1 MSENKKLLPDD
12 EIAKVTG
19 GLVMQFPD
27 GWYVCSDD
35 RERRQIYGPYKDED
49 RACEIAARNGY
60 SYEMIYGPVTAPAKE
75 G

>member
-1 MSENKKLLPDD
+1 
-12 EIAKVTG
+12 
-19 GLVMQFPD
+19 MQFPD

-60 SYEMIYGPVTAPAKE
+60 SYEMIPGPVTAPAKE
-75 G
+75 K